1 MTPAQLEK
9 ELNKAL
15 DNFREEMIFLIDT
28 HDEKYLTNYDLE
40 NIARQVFYTLDDF
53 IKIIVKYTKTSR

>member
-1 MTPAQLEK
+1 MTPAQLKK

-40 NIARQVFYTLDDF
+40 NIARQVLYTLDDF
-53 IKIIVKYTKTSR
+53 IKIIVKYAETSR

>member
-9 ELNKAL
+9 ELNEAL

-40 NIARQVFYTLDDF
+40 NIARQVFYTLDNF

>member
-9 ELNKAL
+9 ELNEAL

-53 IKIIVKYTKTSR
+53 IKIIVKYAETSR

>member
-1 MTPAQLEK
+1 MTPAQLKK
-9 ELNKAL
+9 ELNEAL

-40 NIARQVFYTLDDF
+40 NIARQVLYTLDDF
-53 IKIIVKYTKTSR
+53 IKIIVKYAETSR